1 MINNM
6 NTLFII
12 ILFGLLMS
20 LIAWIGLIT
29 LSVKE
34 RILRKLLLVL
44 VAFSAGAL
52 LGGAFLHLLP
62 ETINQGGEPM
72 IVCIWLIIGFS
83 IFFLLEQFLQW
94 QHQHKVPSDYKQ
106 PVGYL
111 ILVADAVH
119 NFIGGLAIAS
129 SFMVSFEVGVITWI
143 AAAAHE
149 IPQELGD
156 FGILLHSGWK
166 KRNALIFNF
175 FSALTII
182 PGGIITFFLSAS
194 VDTTFLLP
202 FAAGNFIY
210 IAASD
215 LIPEIKHGK
224 EDYGESV
231 LTRLGHFSAFIIG
244 ILFILMV
251 RIIFG

>member
-1 MINNM
+1 M

-12 ILFGLLMS
+12 ILFGFLMS
-20 LIAWIGLIT
+20 SLAWIGLIT

-34 RILRKLLLVL
+34 KILRKILLLL

-62 ETINQGGEPM
+62 ETIMHGGDPM
-72 IVCIWLIIGFS
+72 QVCIWLLVGFA

-94 QHQHKVPSDYKQ
+94 QHTHKVPSEYKK

-111 ILVADAVH
+111 ILVADGVH

-129 SFMVSFEVGVITWI
+129 SFMISFEVGVITWI

-175 FSALTII
+175 ISALTII
-182 PGGIITFFLSAS
+182 PGGIITFFISTS
-194 VDTTFLLP
+194 INTTFLLP
-202 FAAGNFIY
+202 FAAGNFMY

-231 LTRLGHFSAFIIG
+231 LTRLGHFSTFVVG

>member
-1 MINNM
+1 M
-6 NTLFII
+6 NTLFVI
-12 ILFGLLMS
+12 ILFGFLMS

-29 LSVKE
+29 LSIKE
-34 RILRKLLLVL
+34 NILRKILLIL

-52 LGGAFLHLLP
+52 LGGAFLHLVP
-62 ETINQGGEPM
+62 ESIINGGDIM
-72 IVCIWLIIGFS
+72 SVFIWLLIGFS

-94 QHQHKVPSDYKQ
+94 QHQHRVPSEYKP

-111 ILVADAVH
+111 ILVADGLH

-156 FGILLHSGWK
+156 FGVLLHSGWK

-175 FSALTII
+175 LSALTII
-182 PGGIITFFLSAS
+182 PGGIITFYISGSF
-194 VDTTFLLP
+194 DTTFLLP
-202 FAAGNFIY
+202 FAAGNFLY

-224 EDYGESV
+224 KDYGESV
-231 LTRLGHFSAFIIG
+231 LTRLGHFFAFIVG
-244 ILFILMV
+244 IFFILLV